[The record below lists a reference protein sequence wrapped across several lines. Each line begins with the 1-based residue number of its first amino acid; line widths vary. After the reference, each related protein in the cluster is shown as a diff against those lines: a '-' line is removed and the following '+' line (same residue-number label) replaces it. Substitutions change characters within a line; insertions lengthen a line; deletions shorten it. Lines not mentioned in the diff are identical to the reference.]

1 MKIKNYYKILN
12 IQKNASY
19 DQMKEAYRK
28 LVKFW
33 HPDVNQSS
41 NSHEKFIEI
50 NEAFEILKDNDK
62 RIVYDRFYDEYFG
75 SYIILEP
82 NQKTQGQSNNE
93 RYAEY
98 QYETKTS
105 ADFEYLQ
112 NWIKQAKIRADEL
125 VKIGLK
131 NIDTTL
137 ETGFYMIG
145 EVGNFISIIFV
156 IGIFGAIGFLS
167 LKYIIDLISGIN
179 KFSLLELFFSLL
191 GIAISL
197 LVFFGLTKV
206 NFNED

>member
-1 MKIKNYYKILN
+1 
-12 IQKNASY
+12 
-19 DQMKEAYRK
+19 MKEAYRK

-41 NSHEKFIEI
+41 KSHEKFIEI